1 MREETFDE
9 AAKQEAEFFSYIAT
23 SYKHYLNGDDEQ
35 CERVDGEQ
43 RQSFLDRA
51 EAAQRQVQD
60 LDQVQPPLLL
70 CGQLQPWPFRFCVS
84 VP

>member
-9 AAKQEAEFFSYIAT
+9 AAKQEAEFFTYIVT
-23 SYKHYLNGDDEQ
+23 SYKHYLNGDDEE

-43 RQSFLDRA
+43 RRSFLDRA

-60 LDQVQPPLLL
+60 LDQVQPPSLQ
-70 CGQLQPWPFRFCVS
+70 CGYLQPWP
-84 VP
+84 